1 MDANLTI
8 LLICVAV
15 LMAACYAIRHLSS
28 TPARVAAAIVALATL
43 VGALKPIVATLSEQ
57 RSPAQTVAPH
67 APPVSG
73 SSPEAIPTQAASTV
87 AGGQ

>member
-1 MDANLTI
+1 VDANLTI

-15 LMAACYAIRHLSS
+15 LFAACYAIRHLSS

-57 RSPAQTVAPH
+57 RTPAQTVAPH
-67 APPVSG
+67 APPFSAP
-73 SSPEAIPTQAASTV
+73 SSEAPSTQAASTA
-87 AGGQ
+87 AGNR